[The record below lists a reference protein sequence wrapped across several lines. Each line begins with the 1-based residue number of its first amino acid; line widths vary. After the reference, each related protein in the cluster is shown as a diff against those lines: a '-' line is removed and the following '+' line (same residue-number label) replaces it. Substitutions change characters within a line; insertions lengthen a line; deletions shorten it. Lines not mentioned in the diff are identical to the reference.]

1 MYRFGPCVSA
11 IVCFHM
17 LAAAASAAETT
28 AYTYDALGRLVTVAV
43 SGGPNDGRQ
52 TSTSFDPAGNRTNY
66 SIGGAPVANFSIA
79 DVTVTEGGTATLTVS
94 RTGATS
100 GAATVNYGTSN
111 GSAAAPGDYTAASG
125 TLSFAAGETS
135 KTISIATISD
145 GANEGVETFG
155 VALSS
160 PSAGNGIPYAN
171 AVVTIIDVPKISIS
185 GTSVVEGGA
194 ASLTVTRT
202 GFASAA
208 FNVSYSTVN
217 GTAISPDDFTATT
230 GTLSFLSGE
239 TSKSISVPTA
249 NDTVYEGPEAFT
261 VVLSGPTGGAVID
274 TGTGTVSLGDNDAPP
289 SFAVSGASATEGS
302 NIVLTVTKSGSTQ
315 ISHSVNYGT
324 ANGTAAAPG
333 DYGASS
339 GTLTFLPGETSKTIT
354 ISTVDDGTYETAE
367 TFSLNLSG
375 ATGGATISS
384 PTGTGTISD
393 NDTAPTLSMSN
404 VSVMEGAQASV
415 TVTKSG
421 ATEVN
426 STVSYATSDG
436 TATTSDY
443 QAVAGTLTFYPN
455 ETTKTVQ
462 IWTVDNNK
470 YNVPKTFNLGLS
482 GANGAAISTPSAV
495 VTINNDEPMPSFQV
509 PSSGYPALKPEGG
522 AIEFW
527 VSINGIYEAPL
538 TVNYS
543 TSSGTATSGTDFTP
557 VSGTLTFTPPTALQI
572 VTVQTTQDSLVEAD
586 ETFTFNISSAS
597 QGATIANSQAVGT
610 IQNDD
615 VPPSNDPIA
624 NPNNAGTSFARCDSF
639 TINPL
644 ANDTSP
650 GGNYPLTLVSVATGA
665 GYTRTISGNNVT
677 FNILGSGT
685 KTVQYVV
692 ANSAG
697 SQATGTITWT
707 AAAGPIC
714 H

>member
-160 PSAGNGIPYAN
+160 PSAGNGISYVN
-171 AVVTIIDVPKISIS
+171 AVVAIIDVPKISIS

-239 TSKSISVPTA
+239 TSKTISVPTA

-375 ATGGATISS
+375 ATGGATIST
-384 PTGTGTISD
+384 PTGTGTIND
-393 NDTAPTLSMSN
+393 NDTMPSLSIAN
-404 VSVMEGAQASV
+404 ASV
-415 TVTKSG
+415 TEGGQATVSVTKSG
-421 ATEVN
+421 LTDLN
-426 STVSYATSDG
+426 VSVAYATSNG
-436 TATTSDY
+436 TAGSGDY
-443 QAVAGTLTFYPN
+443 SAASGVLTFLPHEASKTFLVPTSAN
-455 ETTKTVQ
+455 GKFNLAKTV
-462 IWTVDNNK
+462 
-470 YNVPKTFNLGLS
+470 NVTLS
-482 GANGAAISTPSAV
+482 GATGATISTAGGV
-495 VTINNDEPMPSFQV
+495 VTINDDDSPPSFTVGAPTAQFEGSAISFPV
-509 PSSGYPALKPEGG
+509 TLSGNL
-522 AIEFW
+522 
-527 VSINGIYEAPL
+527 SYEPPL

-543 TSSGTATSGTDFTP
+543 TSSGTATSGVDFTGA
-557 VSGTLTFTPPTALQI
+557 SGTLTFTSPQTVQS
-572 VTVQTTQDSLVEAD
+572 VSVQTTQDSAVEAD
-586 ETFTFNISSAS
+586 ETIVFTISSPSYGAAIISS
-597 QGATIANSQAVGT
+597 QSTGT
-610 IQNDD
+610 IRNDD
-615 VPPSNDPIA
+615 IPPSQDPVA
-624 NPNNAGTSFARCDSF
+624 NTDNAGTSFVRCDSF
-639 TINPL
+639 TINPIQ
-644 ANDTSP
+644 NDTSP
-650 GGNYPLTLVSVATGA
+650 GGNYPLSLVSVATGS

-677 FNILGSGT
+677 FNILSGGS

-697 SQATGTITWT
+697 SQATGTVTWT
-707 AAAGPIC
+707 AASGPVC
-714 H
+714 N

>member
-1 MYRFGPCVSA
+1 
-11 IVCFHM
+11 M

-160 PSAGNGIPYAN
+160 PSAGNGISYVN
-171 AVVTIIDVPKISIS
+171 AVVAIIDVPKISIS

-239 TSKSISVPTA
+239 TSKTISVPTA

-375 ATGGATISS
+375 ATGGATIST
-384 PTGTGTISD
+384 PTGTGTIND
-393 NDTAPTLSMSN
+393 NDTMPSLSIAN
-404 VSVMEGAQASV
+404 ASV
-415 TVTKSG
+415 TEGGQATVSVTKSG
-421 ATEVN
+421 LTDLN
-426 STVSYATSDG
+426 VSVAYATSNG
-436 TATTSDY
+436 TAGSGDY
-443 QAVAGTLTFYPN
+443 SAASGVLTFLPHEASKTFLVPTSAN
-455 ETTKTVQ
+455 GKFNLAKTV
-462 IWTVDNNK
+462 
-470 YNVPKTFNLGLS
+470 NVTLS
-482 GANGAAISTPSAV
+482 GATGATISTAGGV
-495 VTINNDEPMPSFQV
+495 VTINDDDSPPSFTVGAPTAQFEGSAISFPV
-509 PSSGYPALKPEGG
+509 TLSGNL
-522 AIEFW
+522 
-527 VSINGIYEAPL
+527 SYEPPL

-543 TSSGTATSGTDFTP
+543 TSSGTATSGVDFTGA
-557 VSGTLTFTPPTALQI
+557 SGTLTFTSPQTVQS
-572 VTVQTTQDSLVEAD
+572 VSVQTTQDSAVEAD
-586 ETFTFNISSAS
+586 ETIVFTISSPSYGAAIISS
-597 QGATIANSQAVGT
+597 QSTGT
-610 IQNDD
+610 IRNDD
-615 VPPSNDPIA
+615 IPPSQDPVA
-624 NPNNAGTSFARCDSF
+624 NTDNAGTSFVRCDSF
-639 TINPL
+639 TINPIQ
-644 ANDTSP
+644 NDTSP
-650 GGNYPLTLVSVATGA
+650 GGNYPLSLVSVATGS

-677 FNILGSGT
+677 FNILSGGS

-697 SQATGTITWT
+697 SQATGTVTWT
-707 AAAGPIC
+707 AASGPVC
-714 H
+714 N